1 MTFSPAMPATARVIE
16 EGDAER
22 NRHVMQQVLGFNRSK
37 LSRRNAGAGRRNGR
51 LDGSRSLGKK

>member
-1 MTFSPAMPATARVIE
+1 MPATARVIE

-37 LSRRNAGAGRRNGR
+37 LSRRKAGAGRRNGR
-51 LDGSRSLGKK
+51 PGGSRSLGKK